1 MAKADKK
8 NKEENSEKSFAHAHF
23 SWYPRTYG
31 KSPKRNKRK
40 FEIN

>member
-23 SWYPRTYG
+23 SWYPRAHVKG
-31 KSPKRNKRK
+31 KKTN
-40 FEIN
+40 N